1 MIKTLI
7 SDGNL
12 TWLST
17 FFLDGDYPLLLQLSV
32 VNGLAVIIY
41 FVMQAIGRANVRHQ
55 HTSRTLFWMI
65 ISANVF
71 LVMNKDYRFI
81 GFLA

>member
-17 FFLDGDYPLLLQLSV
+17 FFLDGDYPLLLQLGV
-32 VNGLAVIIY
+32 VNVLAVIIY
-41 FVMQAIGRANVRHQ
+41 LVMQVAGRPSVRNQ

-65 ISANVF
+65 ISANIF

>member
-17 FFLDGDYPLLLQLSV
+17 FFLGGDYPLLLQLGV
-32 VNGLAVIIY
+32 INVLAIIIY
-41 FVMQAIGRANVRHQ
+41 VVMQATGRASVRHQ
-55 HTSRTLFWMI
+55 HTSRTLFWTI
-65 ISANVF
+65 ISANIF